1 MSVLQIP
8 RRGLMGSAGGGELP
22 QGFAKISYL
31 SNPNGAYIDTG
42 TPLANGCKITVA
54 FNADNLTNPHDD
66 RFVYGWRR
74 SGNYSG
80 NDHIGIGQH
89 GSATYV
95 FAGTSTLAHMD
106 EWSTL
111 ADTTI
116 VFDAITGVMTVNGT
130 NLSCNYTNGAAFDL
144 NGSSVYN
151 PFLFAFNDR
160 GNAVSIHNKV
170 KLFRYS
176 VERNGAYE
184 QYMIPC
190 IDPNGV
196 YGLYDTARKVFLASA
211 NAKTFSGG

>member
-1 MSVLQIP
+1 MAAS
-8 RRGLMGSAGGGELP
+8 GGGELP
-22 QGFAKISYL
+22 QGYTKISYL

-54 FNADNLTNPHDD
+54 FNADKLTNPNDD
-66 RFVYGWRR
+66 RFVYGWRY
-74 SGNYSG
+74 SGNYAATYQV
-80 NDHIGIGQH
+80 GISQH
-89 GSATYV
+89 GFDTYV
-95 FAGTSTLAHMD
+95 FAGTSSLAHRN

-130 NLSCNYTNGAAFDL
+130 NLSCNYANGAAFDL

-160 GNAVSIHNKV
+160 GNALSIHKKV
-170 KLFRYS
+170 KLFCYS

-196 YGLYDTARKVFLASA
+196 YGLYDTARKIFLTSA
-211 NAKTFSGG
+211 NSNTFSGG